1 MTTREFPM
9 AVVISA
15 YSNRLLCPFDQYRD
29 FLNYMTGTNMY
40 LHDVGRARRAVA
52 DELAKQVPEL
62 KKTDPPPEKTDS
74 GNANKYVRAC
84 SKKAGFEYVELSP
97 MRKGAFKTRTAKEA
111 FA

>member
-1 MTTREFPM
+1 MTREFPM

-15 YSNRLLCPFDQYRD
+15 YRNRLLCPFDEYRA
-29 FLNYMTGTNMY
+29 FLNYMTGHNLY

-52 DELAKQVPEL
+52 VELAKQVPEL
-62 KKTDPPPEKTDS
+62 ERTEQPPEKTDS

-84 SKKAGFEYVELSP
+84 SKRAGFEYVELHP
-97 MRKGAFKTRTAKEA
+97 MRKGAFKTRTSKEA